1 MNLRLAFVSLAALG
15 LAACSTDMV
24 ALTKTPASPSFSKS
38 VDGSSADGDYLV
50 LTSGNAIDPS
60 FEGRVKNLGG
70 KIKTRHDA
78 AGFAVVTGLTEA
90 TAAAL
95 ATMPGVAE
103 ITPDVQISLDLPAE
117 PIYADAS
124 GLGLAL
130 GKKVNPADAGLFS
143 WQWDMRAIKADEA
156 WARGAVGKPSVTVAI
171 LDTGIDYDD
180 PDLAGLVDLSRSVS
194 FMSTFVKATPTSPAR
209 PADDTVSKYFFP
221 NRNPIS
227 DYNGHGTNVA
237 AIVSSNAFAF
247 AGVSQRTRLMGVK
260 VLGSNGVGSLGTVLN
275 GVLWAADHR
284 ADVANMSLGG
294 GFHSTGNQAI
304 IDIINQV
311 FDYAKSKR
319 MIVVVSAGNDGKDLD
334 NNGDTYQTYCD
345 APHVIC
351 VSATGPRLATS
362 DADEP
367 AFYTNFGVTSI
378 DVAAPGGNADAA
390 HGFTSSNWPW
400 GIDFASWVW
409 SFCSKTW
416 ISSWTSANAPGTQPC
431 AAGNRITAFIGTSQ
445 AAPHVSG
452 LAALLITGNDPSR
465 TTEIKRTI
473 METADDLGPA
483 GPDRFY
489 GAGRINVANATR
501 HGDGDAGD
509 QDSGSAPKQ

>member
-1 MNLRLAFVSLAALG
+1 MNRRLALVFAALG

-24 ALTKTPASPSFSKS
+24 APTKTPSSPSFSKG
-38 VDGSSADGDYLV
+38 VDGSSDNGDYLV
-50 LTSGNAIDPS
+50 LTSGSAIDPS

-70 KIKTRHDA
+70 KIKTRH
-78 AGFAVVTGLTEA
+78 AGAGLSVVSGLTEA
-90 TAAAL
+90 TAATL
-95 ATMPGVAE
+95 ATAPGVIE
-103 ITPDVQISLDLPAE
+103 VTPDVQISLNLPTQ
-117 PIYADAS
+117 PIYADAT

-194 FMSTFVKATPTSPAR
+194 FMSGFFKATPTSAVR

-221 NRNPIS
+221 NRHPIS

-247 AGVSQRTRLMGVK
+247 AGVSARTRLMGVK
-260 VLGSNGVGSLGTVLN
+260 VLGSNGVGTLGTALN

-294 GFHSTGNQAI
+294 GFPSTGNQAV

-311 FDYAKSKR
+311 FDYAKMKR

-362 DADEP
+362 DPDEP
-367 AFYTNFGVTSI
+367 AFYTNFGLTSI

-390 HGFTSSNWPW
+390 HGFTLSDWPW
-400 GIDFASWVW
+400 GTDFASWVW
-409 SFCSKTW
+409 SYCSKTW
-416 ISSWTSANAPGTQPC
+416 IASWTAANAPNAQPC
-431 AAGNRITAFIGTSQ
+431 AAGNQITAFVGTSQ

-452 LAALLITGNDPSR
+452 LAALLITGNDPWR

-483 GPDRFY
+483 GRDPFY

-501 HGDGDAGD
+501 HGDNDERNE
-509 QDSGSAPKQ
+509 DSRSARRQ